1 MATQRCFRSWLSLTV
16 GHRSNGLRAA
26 PHIGILIG
34 TAAKTLTKGASM
46 KSVIVTGGS
55 GKAGKAAVR
64 ELLKHGYQ
72 VMNVDLAAPAEQ
84 LCHFMKT
91 DLNDLGQAVDAL
103 RLAAG
108 TIDRRRASIGE
119 PSAVVHLAG
128 IPAPGLAPD
137 ATIFQNNMMTT
148 YNVFSAAIRA
158 GIKRVVWASSETI
171 YGLPFTRTPP
181 VFAPVTEDHPLA
193 PESGYALAKT
203 LCEKMASEMNRWNP
217 GTQFVG
223 LRISNIFEEKDYQS
237 IPSFWADPALRK
249 WNLWSWVDSRDVA
262 QSCRLGLEADVAGA
276 DHFTIAAAD
285 TLMKTPS
292 RELMAAAFPG
302 VPVDSRLGQFET
314 LLSIEKAR
322 RVLGYAPQHTWRT

>member
-1 MATQRCFRSWLSLTV
+1 
-16 GHRSNGLRAA
+16 
-26 PHIGILIG
+26 
-34 TAAKTLTKGASM
+34 M

-55 GKAGKAAVR
+55 GKAGRAAIR
-64 ELLKHGYQ
+64 ELLEHGYQ
-72 VMNVDLAAPAEQ
+72 VMNVDTVAPAEP

-119 PSAVVHLAG
+119 PSAVLHLAG

-158 GIKRVVWASSETI
+158 GLKRVVWASSETI

-203 LCEKMASEMNRWNP
+203 LCERAASEMNRWNP
-217 GTQFVG
+217 ETRFVG
-223 LRISNIFEEKDYQS
+223 LRISNIFEEKDYEQ
-237 IPSFWADPALRK
+237 IPSFWADPSLRK
-249 WNLWSWVDSRDVA
+249 WNLWSWVDRRDVA
-262 QSCRLGLEADVAGA
+262 QACRLGLEADVAGA
-276 DHFTIAAAD
+276 DTFTIAAAD

-292 RELMAAAFPG
+292 RELMASSFPG
-302 VPVDSRLGQFET
+302 VPVDPKLGQFDT

-322 RVLGYAPQHTWRT
+322 RVLGYAPRHTWRE

>member
-1 MATQRCFRSWLSLTV
+1 
-16 GHRSNGLRAA
+16 
-26 PHIGILIG
+26 
-34 TAAKTLTKGASM
+34 M

-55 GKAGKAAVR
+55 GKAGRAAIR

-72 VMNVDLAAPAEQ
+72 VMNVDTAAPAEQ

-91 DLNDLGQAVDAL
+91 DLNDLGQAIDAL

-119 PSAVVHLAG
+119 PSAVIHLAG

-158 GIKRVVWASSETI
+158 GIERVVWASSETI

-203 LCEKMASEMNRWNP
+203 LCEKMASEVNRWNP
-217 GTQFVG
+217 GTRFVG
-223 LRISNIFEEKDYQS
+223 LRISNIFEAKDYEQ
-237 IPSFWADPALRK
+237 IPSFWADPAQRK

-262 QSCRLGLEADVAGA
+262 QACRLGLEADVAGA
-276 DHFTIAAAD
+276 DVFTIAAAD

-292 RELMAAAFPG
+292 RELMASVFPG
-302 VPVDSRLGQFET
+302 VPVDPGLGQFET

-322 RVLGYAPQHTWRT
+322 RVLGYAPRYTWRS

>member
-1 MATQRCFRSWLSLTV
+1 
-16 GHRSNGLRAA
+16 
-26 PHIGILIG
+26 
-34 TAAKTLTKGASM
+34 M

-55 GKAGKAAVR
+55 GKAGRAAIR
-64 ELLKHGYQ
+64 ELLAYGYQ
-72 VMNVDLAAPAEQ
+72 VMNVDITAPAEQ
-84 LCHFMKT
+84 LCHFMRT

-108 TIDRRRASIGE
+108 TIDRRRTSVGE

-158 GIKRVVWASSETI
+158 GIGRVVWASSETV

-181 VFAPVTEDHPLA
+181 VSVPVTEDHPLA
-193 PESGYALAKT
+193 PETGYALAKT
-203 LCEKMASEMNRWNP
+203 LCENMASQMNRWNP
-217 GTQFVG
+217 GTRFVG
-223 LRISNIFEEKDYQS
+223 LRISNIFEERDYDS
-237 IPSFWADPALRK
+237 IPSFWTNPALRK

-262 QSCRLGLEADVAGA
+262 QSCRLGLEADVGGA
-276 DHFTIAAAD
+276 ENFTIAAAD

-302 VPVDSRLGQFET
+302 VPVDPGLGQFDT

-322 RVLGYAPQHTWRT
+322 RVLGYAPQHSWRT

>member
-1 MATQRCFRSWLSLTV
+1 
-16 GHRSNGLRAA
+16 
-26 PHIGILIG
+26 
-34 TAAKTLTKGASM
+34 M

-55 GKAGKAAVR
+55 GKAGRAAIR

-72 VMNVDLAAPAEQ
+72 VMNVDTAAPAEQ

-103 RLAAG
+103 RLAPG

-119 PSAVVHLAG
+119 PSAVIHLAG

-203 LCEKMASEMNRWNP
+203 LCEKMASEVNRWNP
-217 GTQFVG
+217 GTRFVG
-223 LRISNIFEEKDYQS
+223 LRISNIFEEKDYEQ
-237 IPSFWADPALRK
+237 IPSFWADPAQRK

-262 QSCRLGLEADVAGA
+262 QACRLGLEADVAGA
-276 DHFTIAAAD
+276 DNFTIAAAD

-292 RELMAAAFPG
+292 QELMASAFPG
-302 VPVDSRLGQFET
+302 VPVDPKLGPFDT

-322 RVLGYAPQHTWRT
+322 RVLGYSPQHTWRS

>member
-1 MATQRCFRSWLSLTV
+1 MPLYLKENA
-16 GHRSNGLRAA
+16 
-26 PHIGILIG
+26 
-34 TAAKTLTKGASM
+34 M

-55 GKAGKAAVR
+55 GKAGRAAIR
-64 ELLKHGYQ
+64 ELLAHGYQ
-72 VMNVDLAAPAEQ
+72 VMNVDMTAPAEQ
-84 LCHFMKT
+84 LCHFMRT

-108 TIDRRRASIGE
+108 TIDRRRASMGE

-158 GIKRVVWASSETI
+158 GIERVVWASSETV

-181 VFAPVTEDHPLA
+181 VSVPVTEDHPLA
-193 PESGYALAKT
+193 PETGYALAKT
-203 LCEKMASEMNRWNP
+203 LCENMARQMNRWNP
-217 GTQFVG
+217 GTRFVG
-223 LRISNIFEEKDYQS
+223 LRISNIFEESDYDS
-237 IPSFWADPALRK
+237 IPSFWTNPALRK

-262 QSCRLGLEADVAGA
+262 QSCRLGLEADVGGA
-276 DHFTIAAAD
+276 ENFTIAAAD

-302 VPVDSRLGQFET
+302 VPVDPGLGPFDT

-322 RVLGYAPQHTWRT
+322 RVLGYAPRHSWRT

>member
-1 MATQRCFRSWLSLTV
+1 
-16 GHRSNGLRAA
+16 
-26 PHIGILIG
+26 
-34 TAAKTLTKGASM
+34 M

-55 GKAGKAAVR
+55 GKAGRAAIR
-64 ELLKHGYQ
+64 ELLAHGYQ
-72 VMNVDLAAPAEQ
+72 VMNVDVTAPAEQ
-84 LCHFMKT
+84 LCHFMRT

-108 TIDRRRASIGE
+108 TIDRRRAPIGE
-119 PSAVVHLAG
+119 PSAVIHLAG

-158 GIKRVVWASSETI
+158 GIGRVVWASSETV

-181 VFAPVTEDHPLA
+181 ASAPVTEDHPLA
-193 PESGYALAKT
+193 PETGYALAKT
-203 LCEKMASEMNRWNP
+203 LCENMASQMNRWNP
-217 GTQFVG
+217 GTRFVG
-223 LRISNIFEEKDYQS
+223 LRISNIFEERDYDS
-237 IPSFWADPALRK
+237 IPSFWTNPALRK

-262 QSCRLGLEADVAGA
+262 QSCRLGLEADVGGA
-276 DHFTIAAAD
+276 ENFTIAAAD

-292 RELMAAAFPG
+292 RELMAAGFPG
-302 VPVDSRLGQFET
+302 VPVDPRLGQFET

-322 RVLGYAPQHTWRT
+322 RVLGYAPQHSWRT